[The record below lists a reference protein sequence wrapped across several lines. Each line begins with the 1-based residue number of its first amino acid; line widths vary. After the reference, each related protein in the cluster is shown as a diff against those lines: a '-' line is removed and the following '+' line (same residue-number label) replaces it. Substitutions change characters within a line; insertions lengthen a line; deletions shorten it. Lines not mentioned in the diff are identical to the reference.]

1 MGPKLFEYAEFND
14 AVWFFCFRPETPF
27 LGKFSP
33 KNQICQFKLKFG
45 TKTNSNIQNSKVVF
59 TFSVLNRKYTFWA
72 NLVQK
77 IKIVSLSWN
86 LVPRLIRIYNIQW
99 WYHFFL
105 FWSGNNLFGQ
115 VWSKKSKLSDS
126 AQI

>member
-14 AVWFFCFRPETPF
+14 AVRFFCFRPETPF

-59 TFSVLNRKYTFWA
+59 TFSVLNRKYTIWA

>member
-14 AVWFFCFRPETPF
+14 AVRFFCFRPETPF

>member
-14 AVWFFCFRPETPF
+14 AVRFFCFRPETPF

-105 FWSGNNLFGQ
+105 FWRGNNLFGQ

>member
-14 AVWFFCFRPETPF
+14 AVRFFCFRPETPF

-77 IKIVSLSWN
+77 IKIVSLNWN